1 MLKKIYKEDL
11 HYKNLNYLKKKIK
24 GNKSYNSKQ
33 RKVLI
38 NTAKIAKLNKKSKV
52 LEIGCGFALFNN
64 LFSNYIG
71 VEINPKLIK
80 FAKKIHKKKPNLI
93 CADATKIPITQK
105 VDFIYSFA
113 ALEHIERPDLVFNEI
128 DRILKKN
135 GVVLLAPAWNCRK
148 YTVQK
153 LQFRNYKD
161 LNISLKISKFLI
173 PLQNNLLYRAALR
186 FPFRVIDELMNLF
199 KKKIKFR
206 YSRLYPSYNLWGKYP
221 SYTDDDAVVNMDA
234 HSAIIHFISKGYKC
248 VSHKNFIERFF
259 CRGSF
264 VTLIKL

>member
-1 MLKKIYKEDL
+1 M
-11 HYKNLNYLKKKIK
+11 
-24 GNKSYNSKQ
+24 
-33 RKVLI
+33 
-38 NTAKIAKLNKKSKV
+38 
-52 LEIGCGFALFNN
+52 
-64 LFSNYIG
+64 
-71 VEINPKLIK
+71 
-80 FAKKIHKKKPNLI
+80 
-93 CADATKIPITQK
+93 
-105 VDFIYSFA
+105 
-113 ALEHIERPDLVFNEI
+113 
-128 DRILKKN
+128 KKN

>member
-105 VDFIYSFA
+105 VEFIYFCSF
-113 ALEHIERPDLVFNEI
+113 
-128 DRILKKN
+128 
-135 GVVLLAPAWNCRK
+135 
-148 YTVQK
+148 
-153 LQFRNYKD
+153 
-161 LNISLKISKFLI
+161 
-173 PLQNNLLYRAALR
+173 RA
-186 FPFRVIDELMNLF
+186 
-199 KKKIKFR
+199 
-206 YSRLYPSYNLWGKYP
+206 Y
-221 SYTDDDAVVNMDA
+221 
-234 HSAIIHFISKGYKC
+234 
-248 VSHKNFIERFF
+248 
-259 CRGSF
+259 
-264 VTLIKL
+264 